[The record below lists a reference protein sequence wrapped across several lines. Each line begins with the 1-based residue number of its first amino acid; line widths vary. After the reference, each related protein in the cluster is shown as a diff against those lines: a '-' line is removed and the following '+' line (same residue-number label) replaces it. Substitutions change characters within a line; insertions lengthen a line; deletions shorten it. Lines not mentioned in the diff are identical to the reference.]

1 MVKPFRLPLPAVVL
15 VVLALGTAGLR
26 GQRSSL
32 VQATVDVAHPGRA
45 IPSSFL
51 GFSIEYNSIPRYAG
65 TPDTGMNS
73 VFVQLLQNLS
83 AWDNGP
89 LALRIGGNSEGR
101 VVVEPERQPE
111 AAGRQVRHYAGLA
124 VRACGV
130 RGADKLPADPRIK
143 SGHERSTACRG
154 VCNVGAGGASLG

>member
-45 IPSSFL
+45 IPPSFL

-73 VFVQLLQNLS
+73 AFVQLLQNLS

-89 LALRIGGNSEGR
+89 LALRIGGNSED
-101 VVVEPERQPE
+101 ESWWNP
-111 AAGRQVRHYAGLA
+111 
-124 VRACGV
+124 
-130 RGADKLPADPRIK
+130 
-143 SGHERSTACRG
+143 SGSPK
-154 VCNVGAGGASLG
+154 